1 MNVCEC
7 SQDTTFT
14 HLAKTLYAKLTQF
27 LGGCAVGA
35 IIANGV
41 QKNITFYFITASVS
55 QVWSLLTL
63 SRCPQPL
70 KNALQRDRNKWVSE
84 ESDVLTS
91 ERSIFYAECEL
102 VIRPKPQ
109 HRRRHNYFV
118 DFLFQPP
125 GRVWPWKCSIF
136 SKPHNKMC
144 VGLLLG
150 LLREEN
156 RETST
161 TRRPWESEWPI
172 YPATSMLLMFSL
184 L

>member
-41 QKNITFYFITASVS
+41 QKNITFYFITLLCLRCGHCSHYRGAP
-55 QVWSLLTL
+55 SL
-63 SRCPQPL
+63 SKMPF
-70 KNALQRDRNKWVSE
+70 NGWDRSKWVTE
-84 ESDVLTS
+84 ESEVLTS

-102 VIRPKPQ
+102 VIRPMPQ

-156 RETST
+156 RET
-161 TRRPWESEWPI
+161 
-172 YPATSMLLMFSL
+172 M
-184 L
+184 